1 MPTPVASHRGTGHR
15 HPRRAQRAE
24 GDDANGV
31 VVHARH
37 GREPASRPR
46 AWRGARRAGC
56 FALAALLLGA
66 APALAQTPPQQ
77 IDPLVPTTIPAEN
90 LHDFKGYLDQVMEE
104 IQRTNG
110 PTILA
115 AGNTLWRGL
124 AAVVVVWTGIKIA
137 MSGTF
142 SMWALIEL
150 VIGLWIPWI
159 MLHFYATPITYP
171 GGPSIGVTF
180 PGMIAGG
187 GNWLHSFFL
196 SDIVTAVQTELAN
209 LVTTHTTAISD
220 AWSGASWFEL
230 TTALGD
236 VVSTLIIG
244 TSMMLF
250 IFLCLVVIYAV
261 TYAQVIWAQM
271 AIMILTFVGPL
282 MIPWLVF
289 EPMAFLFWGWFRS
302 MITFALYG
310 AIAGA
315 IMRVFMSV
323 SLGYLTTLLAT
334 ANVENPVQ
342 MVTWLLILLPL
353 MVAGVIA
360 SLKVGELAGML
371 VSGGGGGGAGMT
383 GALMMA
389 ATGGKAM
396 LAGKAA
402 GAAGVK

>member
-1 MPTPVASHRGTGHR
+1 MTPTDTP
-15 HPRRAQRAE
+15 
-24 GDDANGV
+24 
-31 VVHARH
+31 H
-37 GREPASRPR
+37 GRPGPWR
-46 AWRGARRAGC
+46 APWRAAG
-56 FALAALLLGA
+56 FALAALILCA

-77 IDPLVPTTIPAEN
+77 IDPAVPVNIPVDDQA
-90 LHDFKGYLDQVMEE
+90 DFRGFLDQVMDD
-104 IQRTNG
+104 IMAANG
-110 PTILA
+110 PTVLA

-124 AAVVVVWTGIKIA
+124 AAIVVVWAGLKIA

-142 SMWALIEL
+142 SMWAFVELI
-150 VIGLWIPWI
+150 IGLWIPWV
-159 MLHFYATPITYP
+159 MLFFYATPIP
-171 GGPSIGVTF
+171 GVGFTF

-209 LVTTHTTAISD
+209 MAQVHTTAVSD
-220 AWSGASWFEL
+220 AWAGTSWFEL
-230 TTALGD
+230 YTSLGD
-236 VVSTLIIG
+236 VVSTLVVG
-244 TSMMLF
+244 TAMMGF
-250 IFLCLVVIYAV
+250 IFVCLVVIYAV

-271 AIMILTFVGPL
+271 AILILTFLGPM

-315 IMRVFMSV
+315 VMRVFMSV
-323 SLGYLTTLLAT
+323 SLGYMTTLLDT
-334 ANVENPVQ
+334 ADVESPVQ
-342 MVTWLLILLPL
+342 MVSWLLILLPL

>member
-1 MPTPVASHRGTGHR
+1 MCAPTRPTG
-15 HPRRAQRAE
+15 
-24 GDDANGV
+24 
-31 VVHARH
+31 
-37 GREPASRPR
+37 RPR
-46 AWRGARRAGC
+46 AWRIARRAAC
-56 FALAALLLGA
+56 VALAALILCA
-66 APALAQTPPQQ
+66 APALAQPPPRQQ
-77 IDPLVPTTIPAEN
+77 IDPLVPTNIPESEQYN
-90 LHDFKGYLDQVMEE
+90 FKGYLDQVMEE
-104 IQRTNG
+104 IQRSNG
-110 PTILA
+110 PVILA

-124 AAVVVVWTGIKIA
+124 AAIVVVWTGIKIA

-142 SMWALIEL
+142 SMWAIIEL
-150 VIGLWIPWI
+150 IIGLWIPWV

-171 GGPSIGVTF
+171 GGPSIGFTF
-180 PGMIAGG
+180 PGMIAAG

-196 SDIVTAVQTELAN
+196 SDIVPAVKIELAN
-209 LVTTHTTAISD
+209 LVTTQTTALSD
-220 AWSGASWFEL
+220 AWAGTSWWEL
-230 TTALGD
+230 TTSFGD
-236 VVSTLIIG
+236 AMSTLVIG
-244 TSMMLF
+244 TTMSGF

-271 AIMILTFVGPL
+271 AIMILVFVGPM

-315 IMRVFMSV
+315 VMRVFMSV
-323 SLGYLTTLLAT
+323 SLGFLTTFLDQ

-353 MVAGVIA
+353 MVAGVMA

-389 ATGGKAM
+389 ATGGKAA

-402 GAAGVK
+402 AGVK

>member
-1 MPTPVASHRGTGHR
+1 MTNDHRERPEHR
-15 HPRRAQRAE
+15 HPRRARGAE
-24 GDDANGV
+24 GDDAAH
-31 VVHARH
+31 VVHALP
-37 GREPASRPR
+37 GRKPASRRGDPR
-46 AWRGARRAGC
+46 PLIRAAG
-56 FALAALLLGA
+56 FALAALLLCA
-66 APALAQTPPQQ
+66 APALAQQQ
-77 IDPLVPTTIPAEN
+77 IDPAVPTNIPPEN
-90 LHDFKGYLDQVMEE
+90 QNDFKGYLDQVMDE
-104 IQRTNG
+104 IMTTNG
-110 PTILA
+110 PVILN

-124 AAVVVVWTGIKIA
+124 AAIVVVWTGVKIA

-142 SMWALIEL
+142 SMWAIVQL
-150 VIGLWIPWI
+150 VIGLWIPWV
-159 MLHFYATPITYP
+159 MLQFYATPIP
-171 GGPSIGVTF
+171 GVGFTF

-196 SDIVTAVQTELAN
+196 ADIVPAMQIELSNLVHTQTTAV
-209 LVTTHTTAISD
+209 SD
-220 AWSGASWFEL
+220 AWAGTSWLEL
-230 TTALGD
+230 YTALGD
-236 VVSTLIIG
+236 VVGTLIIG

-261 TYAQVIWAQM
+261 TYAQVIWAQLAM
-271 AIMILTFVGPL
+271 LILTFIGPM

-289 EPMAFLFWGWFRS
+289 EPMSFLFWGWFRS

-323 SLGYLTTLLAT
+323 CLGYITTFSQ
-334 ANVENPVQ
+334 VSDIESPVQ
-342 MVTWLLILLPL
+342 MVSWVLILLPL
-353 MVAGVIA
+353 MVAGVLS

-402 GAAGVK
+402 GAAGGK